1 MSKKAIILLIIL
13 LVLIVG
19 IVSIVAFL
27 LKNEAKNFNSDIT
40 VSVKSNQVITSPL
53 QIDGKARGFWFF
65 EASFP
70 IKLVDEN
77 NNILAITIA
86 QAKEDPVTGEVNWM
100 TEDFVD
106 FKAKLEFVPEKN
118 QKGFLIFMRDNPSG
132 LPENN
137 EEFKVPVHL
146 EAVET
151 TIVNVFFNN
160 NQMDPEMS
168 CNKVFPIERTIKKTE
183 AVGRVAIE
191 ELLKGPLETE
201 ETQGFFT
208 SINSGV
214 KIQSLIIENGTAK
227 IDFDEQLQFQVGG
240 SCRVSA
246 IRAQIIETLK
256 QFSTVKNVIISINGR
271 TEEILQP

>member
-1 MSKKAIILLIIL
+1 MGKKAIILLVIL

-19 IVSIVAFL
+19 IVLTVVFL
-27 LKNEAKNFNSDIT
+27 LKNETKNPNSDIA
-40 VSVKSNQVITSPL
+40 VSVKSNQIITGPF
-53 QIDGKARGFWFF
+53 QISGKARGFWFF

-77 NNILAITIA
+77 NNVLATTIA
-86 QAKEDPVTGEVNWM
+86 QAREEWM

-106 FKAKLEFVPEKN
+106 FEAKLEFVPEKD
-118 QKGFLIFMRDNPSG
+118 QKGFLVFMRDNPSG
-132 LPENN
+132 LPENDK
-137 EEFKVPVHL
+137 EFKIPVQMK
-146 EAVET
+146 AVET
-151 TIVNVFFNN
+151 MIIKVFFNN

-183 AVGRVAIE
+183 AVGRAAIE

-214 KIQSLIIENGTAK
+214 KIQSLTIENGTAK
-227 IDFDEQLQFQVGG
+227 IDFDEKLQFQVGG

-246 IRAQIIETLK
+246 IRAEITETLK
-256 QFSTVKNVIISINGR
+256 QFSTVKNVIISINGE